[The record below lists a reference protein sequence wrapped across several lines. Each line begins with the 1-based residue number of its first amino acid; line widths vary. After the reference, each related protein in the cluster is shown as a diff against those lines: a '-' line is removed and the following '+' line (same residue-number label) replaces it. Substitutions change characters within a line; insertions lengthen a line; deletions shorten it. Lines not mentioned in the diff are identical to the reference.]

1 MPYDICVG
9 VLVGAFDVI
18 VKTSPMVRLQLCSQ
32 PQIFQTKLT
41 VWLRRPKSFLYGIIQ
56 EWVSL
61 AKLPKLGIDTK
72 TSAQDLLL
80 PLFTL

>member
-1 MPYDICVG
+1 MKATVGDSRDILNDCEI
-9 VLVGAFDVI
+9 L
-18 VKTSPMVRLQLCSQ
+18 PMVRLQLYSQ